1 MFEVTPVKPPKKN
14 TGETMENTGMPG
26 IANRGEPV
34 GSRSRLAVA
43 NGADAKL
50 LEEYEAKLA
59 IARERFDQHPAV
71 RALFRD
77 PIAPVTLEAFL
88 ISFAIVGVRMT
99 EPVEEWI
106 RRAGRRCGELGLEH
120 LARAL
125 EAHARQEADHHLL
138 MLADARLLTER
149 WNKAGKPELN
159 VNALLRLPP
168 TPGVEAYVSV
178 HESVISGPTPYGQLA
193 IEYEIEMLSVTY
205 GPRLLERCTALLGEA
220 ILEGLSFLSDHV
232 ALDAGHTNFNRF
244 QLGRLL
250 EEQPGFL
257 SGLVT
262 AGSAVLDAY
271 AMFLGDCMGFLQRN
285 ASL

>member
-1 MFEVTPVKPPKKN
+1 
-14 TGETMENTGMPG
+14 
-26 IANRGEPV
+26 
-34 GSRSRLAVA
+34 
-43 NGADAKL
+43 
-50 LEEYEAKLA
+50 
-59 IARERFDQHPAV
+59 
-71 RALFRD
+71 
-77 PIAPVTLEAFL
+77 
-88 ISFAIVGVRMT
+88 
-99 EPVEEWI
+99 VEGWI
-106 RRAGRRCGELGLEH
+106 RLAGRRCGELGLEA
-120 LARAL
+120 LAKAL
-125 EAHARQEADHHLL
+125 TAHAHQEADHHLL
-138 MLADARLLTER
+138 MLADARFLIER

-159 VNALLRLPP
+159 LDALLQLPA

-193 IEYEIEMLSVTY
+193 IEYEIEMLSVAY
-205 GPRLLERCTALLGEA
+205 GPRSLERCTGLLGEA
-220 ILEGLSFLSDHV
+220 IREGLSFLSDHV

-262 AGSAVLDAY
+262 AGSAALDAY